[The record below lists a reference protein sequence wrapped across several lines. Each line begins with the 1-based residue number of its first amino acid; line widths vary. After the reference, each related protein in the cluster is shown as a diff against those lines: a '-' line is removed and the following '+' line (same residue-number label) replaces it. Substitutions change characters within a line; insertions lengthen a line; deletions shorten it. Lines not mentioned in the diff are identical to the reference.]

1 MTLAEPP
8 ALALRPSDEGNVC
21 SVLLRFGAVHE
32 NRTALETATAAS
44 VCSRSERL
52 GKMMCETRDEN
63 IFSTSVCHPYFRKRE
78 AERYLSSLVLVS
90 ELKEEKQKKENGSNF
105 FFFTEVNF

>member
-1 MTLAEPP
+1 M
-8 ALALRPSDEGNVC
+8 C

-78 AERYLSSLVLVS
+78 AERYLSNLILVS
-90 ELKEEKQKKENGSNF
+90 ELKEEEKQKKKMDQIIF
-105 FFFTEVNF
+105 FFFH